1 ATYSITN
8 RPTPI
13 AVLSNQPMFSMDQ
26 AKAAPDTAA
35 TDSGLRIP
43 HSTKPTM
50 REPVTPKIVLSSVN
64 FRSLSSTPTHERRPG
79 WMSWG
84 YNPTASVARREKSLS
99 RIVTS
104 CSRGPSDPVGL
115 SISILSPRDHSC
127 YPVRELA
134 SRSPYGDVLR
144 QTYYDPSEFDDEV
157 RQPIS

>member
-1 ATYSITN
+1 
-8 RPTPI
+8 
-13 AVLSNQPMFSMDQ
+13 MFSMDQ

-64 FRSLSSTPTHERRPG
+64 FRSLSSTPTPERRPG

-104 CSRGPSDPVGL
+104 CSRGPSEPVGL

-127 YPVRELA
+127 YPARKLC
-134 SRSPYGDVLR
+134 SRSLHRYVYCR
-144 QTYYDPSEFDDEV
+144 TYKDPSEFDVEV
-157 RQPIS
+157 RQSIA